1 MGKGF
6 HFDKD
11 DLDFMKDVMEHSD
24 GSERKIGDFVI
35 RNDYGA
41 NLYYEGNGG
50 DVRLAKETIDA
61 IREVEKKAEEAEKKA
76 KASAKEIVEKAKADA
91 ETLKKDGA
99 NSQLRRAEAEMAD
112 AKRRQDE
119 LFAQKDIET
128 NQLVTELKEKASE
141 KRAAAIDAVLAALG

>member
-1 MGKGF
+1 MEKYA
-6 HFDKD
+6 FDID
-11 DLDFMKDVMEHSD
+11 DCSRFLLFFKENEKLNKLLKTRIVE
-24 GSERKIGDFVI
+24 KFK
-35 RNDYGA
+35 
-41 NLYYEGNGG
+41 GNGG

-76 KASAKEIVEKAKADA
+76 KASAKEIV
-91 ETLKKDGA
+91 
-99 NSQLRRAEAEMAD
+99 D

-128 NQLVTELKEKASE
+128 NQLVTQLKEKASE

>member
-1 MGKGF
+1 MEKYA
-6 HFDKD
+6 FDID
-11 DLDFMKDVMEHSD
+11 DCSRFLLFSKENEKLNKLLKTRIVE
-24 GSERKIGDFVI
+24 KFK
-35 RNDYGA
+35 
-41 NLYYEGNGG
+41 GNGG

-141 KRAAAIDAVLAALG
+141 KRAAAIDAVLAALS